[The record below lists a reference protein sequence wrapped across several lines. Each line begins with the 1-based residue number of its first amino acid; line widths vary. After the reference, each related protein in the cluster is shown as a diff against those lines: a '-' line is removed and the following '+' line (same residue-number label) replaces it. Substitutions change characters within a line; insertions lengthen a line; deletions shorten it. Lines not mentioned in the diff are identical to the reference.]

1 MKNLLV
7 INASPQGSASY
18 SRQMT
23 ARFTRLWADNN
34 PDGVVVERDLGRQ
47 PVPHVDEQWIGA
59 AFTPEEARS
68 PAQEAA
74 LKVSDALV
82 AELQNAT
89 TIVIG
94 CPMHNLSVPST
105 LKAYIDQVVRMGVTT
120 KLVPDAPRSPY
131 VGMLSDKPAYLMLV
145 RGGYGYE
152 PGGEYAPMNFQEPYL
167 TAVLGMLGIWSV
179 KTATLEYTALS
190 SGCSDNALEETNA
203 CIDRLFD

>member
-1 MKNLLV
+1 MENLLV
-7 INASPQGSASY
+7 INASPQGGVSY

-23 ARFTRLWADNN
+23 ARFSRRWAESN
-34 PDGVVVERDLGRQ
+34 PDGVIVERDLGLQ

-59 AFTPEEARS
+59 AFTPEEART
-68 PAQEAA
+68 PAQKAA

-82 AELQNAT
+82 AELQSAT

-120 KLVPDAPRSPY
+120 KLVPDTPRSPY

-152 PGGEYAPMNFQEPYL
+152 PGGAYAPMNFQEPYL
-167 TAVLGMLGIWSV
+167 SAVLGMLGIWSV
-179 KTATLEYTALS
+179 KTTTLEYTAIS
-190 SGCSDNALEETNA
+190 RSCSDNTLEDTKA